1 MEGRHSF
8 TQEDCGR
15 GGGGWVG
22 RVWGSGVGS
31 DNMERVKVCKLLLVS
46 SETKQIY
53 TAVWDDSI
61 V

>member
-1 MEGRHSF
+1 MAGM
-8 TQEDCGR
+8 GV
-15 GGGGWVG
+15 GGWVG